1 MGVIEL
7 CVEVDVAG
15 ASALNVA
22 NSLLSCGN
30 NIAGNESKVQRF
42 AINLD
47 DDFDD
52 DDYMISNS
60 YVEDSLDEEEDID
73 DISDTDEEGGSGTA
87 FWESA
92 SYYSNINWSHTD
104 EEDICGFDMGS
115 TFNIGQELFVGM
127 EFESKNAVKNA
138 LQQKAWKAKQKAIM
152 IEYGDW
158 DESYGQL
165 SSWMKHMQNHCPGSY
180 YQICDDDFVVG
191 NTVSREYHQFYR
203 VFWTFGQC
211 KEAFKYCKPIIQ
223 VDDKD
228 GICLISDRHASIKS
242 VVANEA
248 LGWQP
253 PHAYHVYCVRHI
265 ASNFNHKFKNEKQK
279 QMLKKLGYTP
289 CKHIFDRN
297 FDKFCDLSPA
307 IKTWIGKISKE
318 KWTMAYDRGG
328 RRHGHMTTNLS
339 ECVNKVFRGCR
350 NIPITALV
358 KSTYSRCRQYFVDR
372 DRKAQRELQSGQIYY
387 SKVMKEIQKNQEK
400 VCSHIV
406 RIYDIQR
413 TMFEVEEAYDPMSQR
428 GGQKWSVN
436 LNDRYCQC
444 GQFSTY
450 HYPCSHIIAAC
461 GVVSIN
467 FYQYIDVV
475 YTNDHIL
482 RVYSPPWWPLGYEEV
497 IPPSDVSWTLV
508 PDSSFN
514 RMKGRP
520 RSTRLRNEMDWREP
534 SQTRQKS
541 GRCGVQGH
549 NRRNCPLQS
558 NQGSW

>member
-7 CVEVDVAG
+7 CVEVDVVG
-15 ASALNVA
+15 ASALNVT

-47 DDFDD
+47 DDSND

-73 DISDTDEEGGSGTA
+73 DISDIDEEGGSETA

-92 SYYSNINWSHTD
+92 SSYSNIKWSHPN
-104 EEDICGFDMGS
+104 EEDICGFDMRS
-115 TFNIGQELFVGM
+115 TFNIVQELFVGM
-127 EFESKNAVKNA
+127 EFESKNALKNA
-138 LQQKAWKAKQKAIM
+138 LQKKAWKAKQKAIM

-165 SSWMKHMQNHCPGSY
+165 LSWLTHMQNHCPGSY

-191 NTVSREYHQFYR
+191 NTVSREYRQFHR

-211 KEAFKYCKPIIQ
+211 KESFKYCKSIIQ
-223 VDDKD
+223 VDGTFLYGKYRGTLIMATTQDGNGHVLPLAFVVVEGETLTAWSWFLAHLREHVTDKD

-253 PHAYHVYCVRHI
+253 PHAYHVYCVRYI
-265 ASNFNHKFKNEKQK
+265 TSNFNHKFKNEKQK
-279 QMLKKLGYTP
+279 QMLKKL
-289 CKHIFDRN
+289 
-297 FDKFCDLSPA
+297 
-307 IKTWIGKISKE
+307 
-318 KWTMAYDRGG
+318 DRG
-328 RRHGHMTTNLS
+328 
-339 ECVNKVFRGCR
+339 C
-350 NIPITALV
+350 
-358 KSTYSRCRQYFVDR
+358 
-372 DRKAQRELQSGQIYY
+372 KAQRELQSCQIYC

-400 VCSHIV
+400 ACSHIV

-413 TMFEVEEAYDPMSQR
+413 TMFEVEEACNPMSQR
-428 GGQKWSVN
+428 GGQK
-436 LNDRYCQC
+436 C
-444 GQFSTY
+444 
-450 HYPCSHIIAAC
+450 
-461 GVVSIN
+461 IN

-482 RVYSPPWWPLGYEEV
+482 RAYSPPW
-497 IPPSDVSWTLV
+497 
-508 PDSSFN
+508 
-514 RMKGRP
+514 
-520 RSTRLRNEMDWREP
+520 
-534 SQTRQKS
+534 
-541 GRCGVQGH
+541 
-549 NRRNCPLQS
+549 
-558 NQGSW
+558 